1 MSSFERPPTLPP
13 EENPEPRQTTSPH
26 TASYGDKRYNVDK
39 SQLLPGVEI
48 VDDGIFEII
57 SKQQEGWGY
66 IKVAH

>member
-1 MSSFERPPTLPP
+1 M
-13 EENPEPRQTTSPH
+13 
-26 TASYGDKRYNVDK
+26 KRYNYDK

-57 SKQQEGWGY
+57 SKEQEGWGY